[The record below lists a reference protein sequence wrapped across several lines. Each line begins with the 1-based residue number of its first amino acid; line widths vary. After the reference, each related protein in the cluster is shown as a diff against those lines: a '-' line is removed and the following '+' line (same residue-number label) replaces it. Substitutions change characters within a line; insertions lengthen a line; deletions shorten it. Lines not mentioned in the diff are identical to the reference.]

1 MRGLSPAARKHA
13 LHQLRPLSAS
23 RFRLSQSRAPAS
35 ELSTHRRCRF
45 GSPRRP
51 PTLVRSVRYA
61 LADQRQSP
69 PASGTASEFSVTTEV
84 AFQSHPTCRGPPR
97 TLFARAKRQSL
108 SGQRD
113 PRSDPPKASAPMAE
127 VSLRGLPTSS
137 RARWRWP
144 WQQEAA
150 RAWSVCSFG
159 PTKSRGIAPIFAPPI
174 LLTSGNCVEF
184 DLGQPPDHS
193 KSRFPRALHWRTTSP
208 RALPSRARFAPTR
221 RCCIATGVD
230 CVTVTSGLAGWP
242 ASGQDSFPIR
252 SGSWPESNPEIC
264 STIKDS
270 DD

>member
-1 MRGLSPAARKHA
+1 MSGAAADSLRKGKAPESLRPARSSQRSTKGKCADGRGVAARVADKQPSTVAMAMAARGGARMECVFLRTNQIQGNCTH
-13 LHQLRPLSAS
+13 LRP
-23 RFRLSQSRAPAS
+23 
-35 ELSTHRRCRF
+35 
-45 GSPRRP
+45 
-51 PTLVRSVRYA
+51 
-61 LADQRQSP
+61 
-69 PASGTASEFSVTTEV
+69 
-84 AFQSHPTCRGPPR
+84 
-97 TLFARAKRQSL
+97 
-108 SGQRD
+108 
-113 PRSDPPKASAPMAE
+113 
-127 VSLRGLPTSS
+127 
-137 RARWRWP
+137 
-144 WQQEAA
+144 
-150 RAWSVCSFG
+150 
-159 PTKSRGIAPIFAPPI
+159 PPI

-221 RCCIATGVD
+221 RCCRATGVD

>member
-45 GSPRRP
+45 GSPRRL

-144 WQQEAA
+144 WQQVAA

-159 PTKSRGIAPIFAPPI
+159 PTKSRGIAPIFAPPFSSQAAI
-174 LLTSGNCVEF
+174 ALSLTWVNLLTTASL
-184 DLGQPPDHS
+184 D
-193 KSRFPRALHWRTTSP
+193 SP
-208 RALPSRARFAPTR
+208 AHFTGVRRARAHSLH
-221 RCCIATGVD
+221 V
-230 CVTVTSGLAGWP
+230 P
-242 ASGQDSFPIR
+242 ASPLHADAVERKG
-252 SGSWPESNPEIC
+252 
-264 STIKDS
+264 
-270 DD
+270 